1 MARQLSRR
9 KFMVYSLAASTL
21 TLAAPVGCDTS
32 SAEGV
37 EPTAAEA
44 HGPSR
49 VLVTGADEEMLVLE
63 VTAANKVVLRLPRVE
78 VGQGITTAV
87 AMMIAEELDA
97 RLVDVDI
104 PLAEART
111 KGNQY
116 TGGSSSVRSLYGPA
130 RPRARRH
137 RPGPAGDRGRP
148 ALAPARPEPAYPG
161 HDGGRPRRAY
171 GHLRIADGGRRPDP
185 PARRVE
191 QAQARV

>member
-1 MARQLSRR
+1 MAGQLSRR

-32 SAEGV
+32 SAEGA
-37 EPTAAEA
+37 EPTATEA
-44 HGPSR
+44 RGPSR

-104 PLAEART
+104 P
-111 KGNQY
+111 
-116 TGGSSSVRSLYGPA
+116 SP
-130 RPRARRH
+130 
-137 RPGPAGDRGRP
+137 RP
-148 ALAPARPEPAYPG
+148 APRGTSTPAARVPSVPCTV
-161 HDGGRPRRAY
+161 
-171 GHLRIADGGRRPDP
+171 P
-185 PARRVE
+185 PARSPPPPGPGW
-191 QAQARV
+191 